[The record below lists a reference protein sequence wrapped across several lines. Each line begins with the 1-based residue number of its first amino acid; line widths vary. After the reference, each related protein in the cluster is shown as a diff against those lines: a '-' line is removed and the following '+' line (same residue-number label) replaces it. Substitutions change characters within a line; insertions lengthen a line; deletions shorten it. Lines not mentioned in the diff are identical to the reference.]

1 MIYFDNGATTFPKP
15 ESVVR
20 AINNALRYYGA
31 NPGRSGHKMSMK
43 ASEVMFDCR
52 NNVARLFDVDTPE
65 KVIFTQN
72 CTVAVNTVIRGLLKS
87 GDHVVISSLE
97 HNAVVRPLEFMKKY
111 GVEYSIADYIPYDDE
126 KTIENFR
133 NAIKENTK
141 LVICIHASN
150 VFGVK
155 LPVERISALCRIH
168 GILFCLDAAQTAG
181 VVPISLK
188 NSCIDFLCTSGHKSL
203 YGPMGTGLLVINTEQ
218 IPDSLFQ
225 GGTGSMS
232 SERSQPEILP
242 DKYESGTPN
251 LVGIAGLNEGVKFV
265 LNKSVESIEKHE
277 MTLAQLMYDRL
288 ERLNDVILYTRRPD
302 INISVPV
309 ISFNIDGLDSEQT
322 ASILNK
328 KYNIAVR
335 AGLHCAPLAHEFF
348 HTEKT
353 GTVRAVASIF
363 TDRRQVLY
371 FTDAVADISKFK
383 KAMKKVAI
391 NV

>member
-111 GVEYSIADYIPYDDE
+111 GVEYSIANYVPYDDE

-141 LVICIHASN
+141 IVICIHASN

-251 LVGIAGLNEGVKFV
+251 LVGIAGLNEGVKFI

-277 MTLAQLMYDRL
+277 ITLAQLMYDRL

-309 ISFNIDGLDSEQT
+309 ISFNIYGLDSEQT

>member
-1 MIYFDNGATTFPKP
+1 
-15 ESVVR
+15 
-20 AINNALRYYGA
+20 
-31 NPGRSGHKMSMK
+31 
-43 ASEVMFDCR
+43 
-52 NNVARLFDVDTPE
+52 
-65 KVIFTQN
+65 
-72 CTVAVNTVIRGLLKS
+72 
-87 GDHVVISSLE
+87 
-97 HNAVVRPLEFMKKY
+97 
-111 GVEYSIADYIPYDDE
+111 
-126 KTIENFR
+126 
-133 NAIKENTK
+133 
-141 LVICIHASN
+141 
-150 VFGVK
+150 
-155 LPVERISALCRIH
+155 
-168 GILFCLDAAQTAG
+168 
-181 VVPISLK
+181 
-188 NSCIDFLCTSGHKSL
+188 
-203 YGPMGTGLLVINTEQ
+203 
-218 IPDSLFQ
+218 
-225 GGTGSMS
+225 MS

-265 LNKSVESIEKHE
+265 LNKSVDSIEKHE

-309 ISFNIDGLDSEQT
+309 ISFNIYGLDSEQT

>member
-265 LNKSVESIEKHE
+265 LNKSVDSIEKHE

-363 TDRRQVLY
+363 MDRRQVLY

>member
-111 GVEYSIADYIPYDDE
+111 GVEYSIADYVPYDDE

-251 LVGIAGLNEGVKFV
+251 LVGIAGLNEGVKFI

-277 MTLAQLMYDRL
+277 ITLAQLMYDRL

-309 ISFNIDGLDSEQT
+309 ISFNIYGLDSEQT

-353 GTVRAVASIF
+353 GAVRAVASIF